1 MIYALQIEHRG
12 EWITYLKDRSKLYCQ
27 GQFDVH
33 SAARPRAALRLVRL
47 NDAGVVLRIVD
58 EVKAVE
64 ELPLGVIV
72 GFPSAGQYGR
82 AAMDALRTL
91 ARGNIHRGI
100 SPEARGVAQQAL
112 ALLENI
118 HQWEASDG

>member
-1 MIYALQIEHRG
+1 MIYALQMEHRG
-12 EWITYLKDRSKLYCQ
+12 EWISYLTDRSKLYCQ

-33 SAARPRAALRLVRL
+33 SAAIPRAALRLVRL

-58 EVKAVE
+58 ETKAVE
-64 ELPLGVIV
+64 ELPLGMIV

-82 AAMDALRTL
+82 ATLDALRTL
-91 ARGNIHRGI
+91 ARWNSRPRID
-100 SPEARGVAQQAL
+100 PEARAAAQQAL

-118 HQWEASDG
+118 HQWEMSDG